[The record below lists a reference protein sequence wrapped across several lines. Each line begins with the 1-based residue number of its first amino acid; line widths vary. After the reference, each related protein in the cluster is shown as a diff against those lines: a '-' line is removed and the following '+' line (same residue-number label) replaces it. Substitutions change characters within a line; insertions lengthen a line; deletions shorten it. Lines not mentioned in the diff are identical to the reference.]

1 MTIIDQEEFVPKDTF
16 DAGGF
21 SSPFEKRSK
30 WSKLRR
36 IPLYLT
42 TVIMVAPYYWMI
54 TSSFKSVQELQKVPP
69 TVVPNKW
76 LLVNYFNTNFGNVNN
91 NSTDPSN
98 QRGLF
103 QRFEEVQFGFFH
115 YVLNSL
121 FIVVTITVAT
131 MLISSL
137 AAYVVS
143 KHRMKGK
150 RLIYLT
156 IIGSMMVPWQ
166 VGIIPNFLTM
176 SNLNWL
182 DTYWAYIIP
191 ALPKAFIV
199 FFLVQYLSSIP
210 DELVESA
217 RIDRASEFTIW
228 WRIILP
234 LLKPAMIAMMIFAS
248 IGEWNNFLW
257 PMIIANSPE
266 MWNLPVALSMLRNN
280 GAGNIGMQGIIMG
293 ASLLASIP
301 TVLLFLVAQ
310 KHFIRGIALSGI
322 K

>member
-1 MTIIDQEEFVPKDTF
+1 MSVAIETEYVPKDSY

-21 SSPFEKRSK
+21 SSPFEKKSK
-30 WSKLRR
+30 WTKLRR
-36 IPLYLT
+36 IPLYL
-42 TVIMVAPYYWMI
+42 VSIVMIAPYYWMI
-54 TSSFKSVQELQKVPP
+54 TSSVKSVQELQKVPP
-69 TVVPNKW
+69 TVVPEKW
-76 LLVNYFNTNFGNVNN
+76 TWVNYFNGNFGKVNN
-91 NSTDPSN
+91 MSTDPSN

-121 FIVVTITVAT
+121 FIVITITIAT

-143 KHRMKGK
+143 KHRLKGK
-150 RLIYLT
+150 RTIYLV

-176 SNLNWL
+176 SSLNWL

-199 FFLVQYLSSIP
+199 FFLVQYLASIP

-234 LLKPAMIAMMIFAS
+234 LLKPAMIAMMIFAA

-257 PMIIANSPE
+257 PMIIASSEE

-301 TVLLFLVAQ
+301 TVLLFLFTQ

>member
-1 MTIIDQEEFVPKDTF
+1 MSTTIEEEFVPKESY

-21 SSPFEKRSK
+21 SSPFEKKSK
-30 WSKLRR
+30 WAKLRR
-36 IPLYLT
+36 LPLYLVS
-42 TVIMVAPYYWMI
+42 VIMVAPYYWMI

-69 TVVPNKW
+69 TVLPETW
-76 LLVNYFNTNFGNVNN
+76 TWVNYFNGNFGKVNN
-91 NSTDPSN
+91 QSTDPSN

-121 FIVVTITVAT
+121 FIVITITIAT
-131 MLISSL
+131 MLIASL

-143 KHRMKGK
+143 KHRLKGK
-150 RLIYLT
+150 RIIYLL

-176 SNLNWL
+176 SSLNWL

-199 FFLVQYLSSIP
+199 FFLVQYLASIP

-234 LLKPAMIAMMIFAS
+234 LLKPAMIAMMIFAA

-257 PMIIANSPE
+257 PMIIASSEE

-301 TVLLFLVAQ
+301 TVLLFLFTQ

>member
-1 MTIIDQEEFVPKDTF
+1 MSVAVEEEFVPKESY

-21 SSPFEKRSK
+21 SSPFEKKSK
-30 WSKLRR
+30 WAKVRR
-36 IPLYLT
+36 IPLYLVS
-42 TVIMVAPYYWMI
+42 VIMVAPYYWMI

-69 TVVPNKW
+69 TVVPEKW
-76 LLVNYFNTNFGNVNN
+76 TWVNYFNGNFGKANTM
-91 NSTDPSN
+91 STDPSN

-121 FIVVTITVAT
+121 FIVITITIAT

-143 KHRMKGK
+143 KHKLKGK
-150 RLIYLT
+150 RFIYLV

-176 SNLNWL
+176 SSLNWL

-199 FFLVQYLSSIP
+199 FFLVQYLASIP

-234 LLKPAMIAMMIFAS
+234 LLKPAMIAMMIFAA

-257 PMIIANSPE
+257 PMIIASSEE

-301 TVLLFLVAQ
+301 TVLLFLFTQ

>member
-1 MTIIDQEEFVPKDTF
+1 MSVAVEEEFVPKESY

-21 SSPFEKRSK
+21 SSPFEKKSK
-30 WSKLRR
+30 WAKVRR
-36 IPLYLT
+36 IPLYLVS
-42 TVIMVAPYYWMI
+42 VIMVAPYYWMI

-69 TVVPNKW
+69 TVVPEKW
-76 LLVNYFNTNFGNVNN
+76 TWVNYFNGNFGKANTM
-91 NSTDPSN
+91 STDPSN

-121 FIVVTITVAT
+121 FIVITITIAT

-143 KHRMKGK
+143 KHKLKGK
-150 RLIYLT
+150 RFIYLV

-176 SNLNWL
+176 SSLNWL

-199 FFLVQYLSSIP
+199 FFLVQYLASIP

-234 LLKPAMIAMMIFAS
+234 LLKPAMIAMMIFAA

-257 PMIIANSPE
+257 PMIIASSEE
-266 MWNLPVALSMLRNN
+266 MWNLPVALSMLLNN

-301 TVLLFLVAQ
+301 TVLLFLFTQ

>member
-1 MTIIDQEEFVPKDTF
+1 
-16 DAGGF
+16 
-21 SSPFEKRSK
+21 
-30 WSKLRR
+30 
-36 IPLYLT
+36 
-42 TVIMVAPYYWMI
+42 
-54 TSSFKSVQELQKVPP
+54 
-69 TVVPNKW
+69 
-76 LLVNYFNTNFGNVNN
+76 
-91 NSTDPSN
+91 
-98 QRGLF
+98 
-103 QRFEEVQFGFFH
+103 
-115 YVLNSL
+115 
-121 FIVVTITVAT
+121 
-131 MLISSL
+131 
-137 AAYVVS
+137 
-143 KHRMKGK
+143 MKGK